1 MNESTKTNIPQTY
14 TYIHR
19 NIQQTK
25 HSPPERKHGINYTIR
40 VILLVN
46 GKSLNRQSTPPQHGF
61 NSIS

>member
-1 MNESTKTNIPQTY
+1 MNESTKTNIPCTY
-14 TYIHR
+14 THTYIHR

-46 GKSLNRQSTPPQHGF
+46 GKSLKSPKHPTATRL
-61 NSIS
+61 